1 MLWCSRKR
9 AQAAKDKGLEL
20 SPVAYAGWTE
30 DAGIFSRLL
39 PIGPAALLS
48 PPSLPLPFL
57 EP

>member
-39 PIGPAALLS
+39 PIGLPLLS
-48 PPSLPLPFL
+48 PPSMPPPFL